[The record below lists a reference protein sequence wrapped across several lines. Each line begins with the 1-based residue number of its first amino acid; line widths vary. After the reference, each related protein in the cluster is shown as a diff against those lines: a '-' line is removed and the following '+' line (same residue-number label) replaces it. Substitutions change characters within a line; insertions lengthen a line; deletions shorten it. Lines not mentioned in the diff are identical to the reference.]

1 MSVNSTHA
9 YLSSTGVTRLY
20 QGEILSNVV
29 ERLVKRTTDADGGDD
44 FGFNEIVHPYVV
56 VLAQD
61 CDLEQDANGRA
72 AQSADESKLRN
83 ALMSHVLL
91 IVASEF
97 ENSKG
102 LFAGSDIRKRAK
114 QNKDERYH
122 FLSAVPPVDDA
133 LTFGIP
139 SIVLDFKRLFTY
151 PTEELLISISHG
163 ETKQRARLS
172 SPYVEHL
179 SSRFGYF
186 IQRVG
191 LPHDHHNFE
200 TQEAQFPV
208 AELIP
213 LLTESRDK

>member
-1 MSVNSTHA
+1 VSGTSTRA
-9 YLSSTGVTRLY
+9 YLSSLGVTRLH

-29 ERLVKRTTDADGGDD
+29 ERLVKWTPDAEGGDD
-44 FGFNEIVHPYVV
+44 FGFAEVVHPYVV

-72 AQSADESKLRN
+72 TRGLDESKLRN
-83 ALMSHVLL
+83 ALISNVLL

-97 ENSKG
+97 ENAKS
-102 LFAGSDIRKRAK
+102 LFPGSDVRKRAK
-114 QNKDERYH
+114 QNKDERFH
-122 FLSAVPPVDDA
+122 FLSAVPAADDA

-139 SIVLDFKRLFTY
+139 SMVLDFKRFFTY
-151 PTEELLISISHG
+151 PTEELLNSISRG
-163 ETKQRARLS
+163 EARQRARLS

-191 LPHDHHNFE
+191 LPQDHHNFE
-200 TQEAQFPV
+200 TQSAQLPG

-213 LLTESRDK
+213 LLVESGNK